1 MTILQVVHK
10 YLHNP
15 RVFTIHG
22 VIADIFLQIVLQ
34 LCTPLYYLRISKTNK
49 TTIMLIDVIS
59 KELGLQADKVRNTVE
74 LLESGATVP
83 FIARYRKEA
92 TGSMDEVAIGNIKD
106 MHERLKALVQRKET
120 IIVTIEEQGKLTPE
134 LKKRID
140 ACFDSVELEDI
151 YLPYKPK
158 RRTRATMARERGLE
172 PLADI
177 IIQQQ
182 CNDVKGRARSFV
194 CSDVPTAND
203 AIAGACDIIAERVS
217 EDEGARNA
225 VRRLF
230 SRRGILV
237 SKVVKGK
244 EGDGIKYSDYYEW
257 QENISRISSHRL
269 LAIMRGE
276 DEGFLRVSITADT
289 DEAVEQLN
297 RRFVKRFSST
307 REYMELAI
315 ADGYKRLLAP
325 SIQTETRNA
334 AKEKA
339 DDEAIAVF
347 AENLRQLLM
356 SSPLGQKRVLA
367 IDPGFRTGCKVVVLD
382 SQGNLVRHTVIYPH
396 PPQNDREGAAHIITS
411 LAKDYAIEAFAIGNG
426 TAGRETEDFVR
437 TLGLAADIFPV
448 NEDGASVYSA
458 SAVAREEFPD
468 EDVTVRGAVSIG
480 RRLIDPLSELVK
492 IEPRSI
498 GVGQYQHSV
507 DQGKLKE
514 RLDVVVESCVNKV
527 GVNLNTA
534 TKQILTHI
542 SGLGPSLA
550 ENIVKYRAA
559 NGDFRTRKEL
569 LKVPRLG
576 NKAFEQAAGFLRVI
590 GGDEPLDNTAVH
602 PESYDIVARM
612 AKDSGVSLGE
622 FIANAELRKKVHLP
636 NYVTGSVGMPT
647 LTDIMDSLNKRGLD
661 PREQAKAF
669 SFDPNVHGIEDLRVG
684 MVLPGL
690 VSNITAFG
698 AFVNIGVHQD
708 GLVHISQLADR
719 YVSSPGD
726 VVKLG
731 QQVMVKVVEVD
742 LKRRRISLSMRG
754 V

>member
-1 MTILQVVHK
+1 
-10 YLHNP
+10 
-15 RVFTIHG
+15 
-22 VIADIFLQIVLQ
+22 
-34 LCTPLYYLRISKTNK
+34 
-49 TTIMLIDVIS
+49 MLTEIIS
-59 KELGLQADKVRNTVE
+59 KELGLDASRVKNTIE
-74 LLESGATVP
+74 LLEGGATVP

-92 TGSMDEVAIGNIKD
+92 TGSMDEVAIGNIKE
-106 MHERLKALVQRKET
+106 MHEKLKAIVQRKET
-120 IIVTIEEQGKLTPE
+120 VIATIEELGKLTPE

-140 ACFDSVELEDI
+140 SCFDAVELEDI
-151 YLPYKPK
+151 YLPFKPK
-158 RRTRATMARERGLE
+158 RRTRATIAKERGLE
-172 PLADI
+172 PLADYI
-177 IIQQQ
+177 MLQQSG
-182 CNDVKGRARSFV
+182 DVEGRARTFISA
-194 CSDVPTAND
+194 DVPTPDD

-217 EDEGARNA
+217 EDEGARNSM
-225 VRRLF
+225 RRMF
-230 SRRGILV
+230 ARHGVLV

-244 EGDGIKYSDYYEW
+244 EADGIKYADYYDW
-257 QENISRISSHRL
+257 QERVERISSHRL

-276 DEGFLRVSITADT
+276 EEGFLRMSIGVDAE
-289 DEAVEQLN
+289 EATEMLN
-297 RRFVKRFSST
+297 RRFVKRPSPARKFI
-307 REYMELAI
+307 EAAV

-325 SIQTETRNA
+325 SIENETRSNS
-334 AKEKA
+334 KQRA
-339 DDEAIAVF
+339 DEEAISVF

-396 PPQNDREGAAHIITS
+396 PPQNDRVSAADIISS
-411 LAKDYAIEAFAIGNG
+411 LVKDYAIEAFAIGNG
-426 TAGRETEDFVR
+426 TAGRETEEFVR
-437 TLGLAADIFPV
+437 SLALDPDIFSV

-507 DQGKLKE
+507 DQTRLKD

-527 GVNLNTA
+527 GVNVNTA

-542 SGLGPSLA
+542 SGLGPALA
-550 ENIVKYRAA
+550 ENIVRYRAE

-576 NKAFEQAAGFLRVI
+576 NKAFEQAAGFLRVV
-590 GGDEPLDNTAVH
+590 GGDNPLDNTAVH
-602 PESYDIVARM
+602 PESYGIVERM
-612 AKDSGVSLGE
+612 AKDYGVTLEE
-622 FIANAELRKKVHLP
+622 FIANGELRKKVQLSKYAGG
-636 NYVTGSVGMPT
+636 NVGMPT
-647 LTDIMDSLNKRGLD
+647 LTDIMDALNKRGLD

-669 SFDPNVHGIEDLRVG
+669 SFDPNVHEIEDLREG
-684 MVLPGL
+684 MILPGL

-708 GLVHISQLADR
+708 GLVHISQLADKF
-719 YVSSPGD
+719 VSSPGD

-731 QQVMVKVVEVD
+731 QQVMVRVVEVD
-742 LKRRRISLSMRG
+742 LKRRRISLSMKSI
-754 V
+754 

>member
-1 MTILQVVHK
+1 MLI
-10 YLHNP
+10 N
-15 RVFTIHG
+15 
-22 VIADIFLQIVLQ
+22 VIA
-34 LCTPLYYLRISKTNK
+34 
-49 TTIMLIDVIS
+49 
-59 KELGLQADKVRNTVE
+59 KELGFVTEKVKNTIE
-74 LLESGATVP
+74 LLDGGATVP
-83 FIARYRKEA
+83 FISRYRKEA
-92 TGSMDEVAIGNIKD
+92 TGSMDEVAIGNIKE
-106 MHERLKALVQRKET
+106 MYEKLKALMQRKET
-120 IIVTIEEQGKLTPE
+120 VIATIEEQGKLTPE

-140 ACFDSVELEDI
+140 NCFSSVELEDI

-158 RRTRATMARERGLE
+158 RRTRATIARERGLE
-172 PLADI
+172 PLADLI
-177 IIQQQ
+177 FMQQ
-182 CNDVKGRARSFV
+182 CNDVKSKARSFV
-194 CSDVPTAND
+194 CADVPSVDD
-203 AIAGACDIIAERVS
+203 AIAGACDIVAERVS
-217 EDEGARNA
+217 EDEDARNTM
-225 VRRLF
+225 RGLF
-230 SRRGILV
+230 SRRGVIT
-237 SKVVKGK
+237 SKVIKGK
-244 EGDGIKYSDYYEW
+244 EADGIKYSDYYEW
-257 QENISRISSHRL
+257 QENVARISSHRL

-276 DEGFLRVSITADT
+276 EEGILRVSIAVDA
-289 DEAVEQLN
+289 DEATSLLN
-297 RRFVKRFSST
+297 RRFVKRFSPS
-307 REYMELAI
+307 REYMEHAV

-325 SIQTETRNA
+325 SIENETRGNS
-334 AKEKA
+334 KQRA

-382 SQGNLVRHTVIYPH
+382 SQGNLVYHTVIYPH
-396 PPQNDREGAAHIITS
+396 PPQNNRADAAHIIKS
-411 LAKDYAIEAFAIGNG
+411 LVQQYSIEAFAIGNG

-437 TLGLAADIFPV
+437 GLALETDIFSV

-514 RLDVVVESCVNKV
+514 RLDVVVESCVNRV
-527 GVNLNTA
+527 GVNINTA

-542 SGLGPSLA
+542 SGLGPALA
-550 ENIVKYRAA
+550 ENIVKYRAE

-590 GGDEPLDNTAVH
+590 GGDNLLDSTAVH
-602 PESYDIVARM
+602 PESYGIVMQM
-612 AKDSGVSLGE
+612 AKDMGVSLE
-622 FIANAELRKKVHLP
+622 QLISDSEMRKRVVLS
-636 NYVTGSVGMPT
+636 NYVTDKVGMPT
-647 LTDIMDSLNKRGLD
+647 LVDIMDALNKRGLD

-669 SFDPNVHGIEDLRVG
+669 SFDSSVHEIEDLREG

-708 GLVHISQLADR
+708 GLVHISQLADKF
-719 YVSSPGD
+719 VSSPGD

-731 QQVMVKVVEVD
+731 QQVMVRVIEVD
-742 LKRRRISLSMRG
+742 LKRRRISLSMKNI
-754 V
+754 

>member
-1 MTILQVVHK
+1 
-10 YLHNP
+10 
-15 RVFTIHG
+15 
-22 VIADIFLQIVLQ
+22 
-34 LCTPLYYLRISKTNK
+34 
-49 TTIMLIDVIS
+49 MLIDIIA
-59 KELGLQADKVRNTVE
+59 KETGLAADKVRNTVE
-74 LLESGATVP
+74 LLEGGATVP

-106 MHERLKALVQRKET
+106 MHERLKAIVQRKDT
-120 IIVTIEEQGKLTPE
+120 VIATIEEQGKLTPE
-134 LKKRID
+134 LKKRIEN
-140 ACFDSVELEDI
+140 CFDAVELEDI

-158 RRTRATMARERGLE
+158 RRTRATMAKERGLE

-177 IIQQQ
+177 IWNQQHA
-182 CNDVKGRARSFV
+182 DVKGKARSFI
-194 CSDVPTAND
+194 CADVPTVDD
-203 AIAGACDIIAERVS
+203 ALAGACDIIAERVS

-225 VRRLF
+225 MRRLF
-230 SRRGILV
+230 ARRGVLV

-244 EGDGIKYSDYYEW
+244 EADGIKYADYYEW

-276 DEGFLRVSITADT
+276 DEGFLRMSIGVDA
-289 DEAVEQLN
+289 DEAVEMLN
-297 RRFVKRFSST
+297 RRFVKRPSSS
-307 REYMELAI
+307 RAFIEAAV
-315 ADGYKRLLAP
+315 ADGFKRLLAP
-325 SIQTETRNA
+325 SMENETRSNA
-334 AKEKA
+334 KQRA

-382 SQGNLVRHTVIYPH
+382 SQGNLVHHTVIYPH
-396 PPQNDREGAAHIITS
+396 PPQNDRDAAARIITS
-411 LAKDYAIEAFAIGNG
+411 LVNDYAIEAFAIGNG

-437 TLGLAADIFPV
+437 RLGLGADIFPV

-507 DQGKLKE
+507 DQGKLKQ

-527 GVNLNTA
+527 GVNVNTA

-542 SGLGPSLA
+542 SGLGPVLA
-550 ENIVKYRAA
+550 DNIVKYRAA

-569 LKVPRLG
+569 LNVPRLG
-576 NKAFEQAAGFLRVI
+576 NKAFEQAAGFLRVV
-590 GGDEPLDNTAVH
+590 GGDNPLDSTAVH
-602 PESYDIVARM
+602 PESYNIVIRM
-612 AKDSGVSLGE
+612 AKDCGVSLE
-622 FIANAELRKKVHLP
+622 QFIADGELRKKVELRR
-636 NYVTGSVGMPT
+636 YVTDKVGLPT
-647 LTDIMDSLNKRGLD
+647 LTDIMDALNKRGLD

-669 SFDPNVHGIEDLRVG
+669 SFDPNVHEIEDLHVG

-708 GLVHISQLADR
+708 GLVHISQLADKF
-719 YVSSPGD
+719 VSSPGD

-731 QQVMVKVVEVD
+731 QQVMVRVVEVD
-742 LKRRRISLSMRG
+742 LKRRRISLSMKSI
-754 V
+754 

>member
-1 MTILQVVHK
+1 MLTNI
-10 YLHNP
+10 
-15 RVFTIHG
+15 
-22 VIADIFLQIVLQ
+22 IANE
-34 LCTPLYYLRISKTNK
+34 T
-49 TTIMLIDVIS
+49 
-59 KELGLQADKVRNTVE
+59 GLAPDKVRNTIE
-74 LLESGATVP
+74 LLDAGATVP
-83 FIARYRKEA
+83 FIARYRKEV
-92 TGSMDEVAIGNIKD
+92 TGSMDEVAIGNIK
-106 MHERLKALVQRKET
+106 ELYAKFKTLLQRKATVIET
-120 IIVTIEEQGKLTPE
+120 IEGQGKLTPE
-134 LKKRID
+134 LKKRIEE
-140 ACFDSVELEDI
+140 CFDSVELEDI
-151 YLPYKPK
+151 YLPFRPK
-158 RRTRATMARERGLE
+158 RRTRATVAKEYGLE
-172 PLADI
+172 PLAELI
-177 IIQQQ
+177 VLQQ
-182 CNDVKGRARSFV
+182 CNDIKGRARSFI
-194 CSDVPTAND
+194 CTEVPTVED
-203 AIAGACDIIAERVS
+203 AISGACDIIAERVA
-217 EDEGARNA
+217 EDEGARA
-225 VRRLF
+225 SMRRMF
-230 SRRGILV
+230 ARRGRIV
-237 SKVVKGK
+237 SKVIKGK
-244 EGDGIKYSDYYEW
+244 EADGVKYADYYDW
-257 QENISRISSHRL
+257 QESIARISSHRL

-276 DEGFLRVSITADT
+276 EEGFLRVSIIVDT
-289 DEAVEQLN
+289 EEALEQLN
-297 RRFVKRFSST
+297 RRFLKRYSPL
-307 REYMELAI
+307 REYMETAV
-315 ADGYKRLLAP
+315 ADGFKRLLAP
-325 SIQTETRNA
+325 SIENETRNT
-334 AKEKA
+334 AKQKA

-382 SQGNLVRHTVIYPH
+382 SQGNLVHHTVIYPH
-396 PPQNDREGAAHIITS
+396 PPQNDRDGAAHIITS
-411 LAKDYAIEAFAIGNG
+411 LVNDYVIEAFAIGNG

-437 TLGLAADIFPV
+437 RLGLAPGIFSV

-507 DQGKLKE
+507 DQVKLKE

-542 SGLGPSLA
+542 SGLGPALA
-550 ENIVKYRAA
+550 ENIVRYRAE

-576 NKAFEQAAGFLRVI
+576 NKAFELAAGFLRVA
-590 GGDEPLDNTAVH
+590 GGDELLDNTAVH
-602 PESYDIVARM
+602 PESYGIVVKM
-612 AKDSGVSLGE
+612 AKDMNVSLDE
-622 FIANAELRKKVHLP
+622 FIADGEIRKKVVLSK
-636 NYVTGSVGMPT
+636 YITDKVGMPT
-647 LTDIMDSLNKRGLD
+647 LTDIMDALNKRGLD

-669 SFDPNVHGIEDLRVG
+669 SFDPNVHEIEDLRAG

-719 YVSSPGD
+719 YVSSPSD

-731 QQVMVKVVEVD
+731 QQVMVRIVEVD
-742 LKRRRISLSMRG
+742 LKRRRISLSMKSI
-754 V
+754 

>member
-1 MTILQVVHK
+1 
-10 YLHNP
+10 
-15 RVFTIHG
+15 
-22 VIADIFLQIVLQ
+22 
-34 LCTPLYYLRISKTNK
+34 
-49 TTIMLIDVIS
+49 MLIDIIA
-59 KELGLQADKVRNTVE
+59 KETGLAADKVRNTVE
-74 LLESGATVP
+74 LLEGGATVP

-106 MHERLKALVQRKET
+106 MHERLKAIVQRKDT
-120 IIVTIEEQGKLTPE
+120 VIATIEEQGKLTPE
-134 LKKRID
+134 LKKRIEN
-140 ACFDSVELEDI
+140 CFDAVELEDI

-158 RRTRATMARERGLE
+158 RRTRATMAKERGLE
-172 PLADI
+172 PLADLI
-177 IIQQQ
+177 LLQQ
-182 CNDVKGRARSFV
+182 NVDLKGRARGFV
-194 CSDVPTAND
+194 CADVPTADD
-203 AIAGACDIIAERVS
+203 ALAGACDIIAERVS

-225 VRRLF
+225 MRRLF
-230 SRRGILV
+230 TRRGVLV

-244 EGDGIKYSDYYEW
+244 EADGIKYADYYEW

-276 DEGFLRVSITADT
+276 DEGFLRMSIGVDA
-289 DEAVEQLN
+289 DEAVEMLN
-297 RRFVKRFSST
+297 RLFVKRPSSS
-307 REYMELAI
+307 RAFIEAAV
-315 ADGYKRLLAP
+315 ADGFKRLLAP
-325 SIQTETRNA
+325 SMENETRSNA
-334 AKEKA
+334 KQRA

-382 SQGNLVRHTVIYPH
+382 SQGNLVHHTVIYPH
-396 PPQNDREGAAHIITS
+396 PPQNDRDAAARIITS
-411 LAKDYAIEAFAIGNG
+411 LVNDYAIEAFAIGNG

-437 TLGLAADIFPV
+437 RLGLGADIFPV

-507 DQGKLKE
+507 DQTKLKE

-527 GVNLNTA
+527 GVNVNTA

-542 SGLGPSLA
+542 SGLGPVLA
-550 ENIVKYRAA
+550 DNIVKYRAA

-569 LKVPRLG
+569 LNVPRLG
-576 NKAFEQAAGFLRVI
+576 NKAFEQAAGFLRVV
-590 GGDEPLDNTAVH
+590 GGDNPLDSTAVH
-602 PESYDIVARM
+602 PESYNIVIRM
-612 AKDSGVSLGE
+612 AKDCGVSLE
-622 FIANAELRKKVHLP
+622 QFIADGELRKKVELRR
-636 NYVTGSVGMPT
+636 YVTDKVGLPT
-647 LTDIMDSLNKRGLD
+647 LTDIMDALNKRGLD

-669 SFDPNVHGIEDLRVG
+669 SFDPNVHEIEDLHVG

-708 GLVHISQLADR
+708 GLVHISQLADKF
-719 YVSSPGD
+719 VSSPGD

-731 QQVMVKVVEVD
+731 QQVMVRVVEVD

>member
-1 MTILQVVHK
+1 MLTEI
-10 YLHNP
+10 
-15 RVFTIHG
+15 
-22 VIADIFLQIVLQ
+22 
-34 LCTPLYYLRISKTNK
+34 ISN
-49 TTIMLIDVIS
+49 
-59 KELGLQADKVRNTVE
+59 ELGLDASRVKNTIE
-74 LLESGATVP
+74 LLEGGATVP

-92 TGSMDEVAIGNIKD
+92 TGSMDEVAIGNIKE
-106 MHERLKALVQRKET
+106 MHEKLKAIVQRKET
-120 IIVTIEEQGKLTPE
+120 VIATIEEQGKLTPE

-140 ACFDSVELEDI
+140 SCFDAVELEDI
-151 YLPYKPK
+151 YLPFKPK
-158 RRTRATMARERGLE
+158 RRTRATIAKERGLE
-172 PLADI
+172 PLADYI
-177 IIQQQ
+177 MLQQSG
-182 CNDVKGRARSFV
+182 DVEGRARTFISA
-194 CSDVPTAND
+194 DVPTPDD

-217 EDEGARNA
+217 EDEGARNSM
-225 VRRLF
+225 RRMF
-230 SRRGILV
+230 ARHGVLV

-244 EGDGIKYSDYYEW
+244 EADGIKYADYYDW
-257 QENISRISSHRL
+257 QERVERISSHRL

-276 DEGFLRVSITADT
+276 EEGFLRMSIGVDAE
-289 DEAVEQLN
+289 EATEMLN
-297 RRFVKRFSST
+297 RRFVKRPSPARKFI
-307 REYMELAI
+307 EAAV

-325 SIQTETRNA
+325 SIENETRSNS
-334 AKEKA
+334 KQRA
-339 DDEAIAVF
+339 DEEAISVF

-382 SQGNLVRHTVIYPH
+382 SQGNLVRHAVIYPH
-396 PPQNDREGAAHIITS
+396 PPQNDRVSAADIITS
-411 LAKDYAIEAFAIGNG
+411 LVKDYAIEAFAIGNG

-437 TLGLAADIFPV
+437 SLALEPDIFSV

-507 DQGKLKE
+507 DQTRLKE

-527 GVNLNTA
+527 GVNVNTA

-542 SGLGPSLA
+542 SGLGPALA
-550 ENIVKYRAA
+550 ENIVRYRAE

-576 NKAFEQAAGFLRVI
+576 NKAFEQAAGFLRVV
-590 GGDEPLDNTAVH
+590 GGDNPLDNTAVH
-602 PESYDIVARM
+602 PESYGIVECM
-612 AKDSGVSLGE
+612 AKDSGVTLEE
-622 FIANAELRKKVHLP
+622 FIANGELRKKVQLSKYAGG
-636 NYVTGSVGMPT
+636 NVGMPT
-647 LTDIMDSLNKRGLD
+647 LTDIMDALNKRGLD
-661 PREQAKAF
+661 PREQAKVF
-669 SFDPNVHGIEDLRVG
+669 SFDPNVREIEDLREG
-684 MVLPGL
+684 MILPGL

-708 GLVHISQLADR
+708 GLVHISQLADK

>member
-1 MTILQVVHK
+1 
-10 YLHNP
+10 
-15 RVFTIHG
+15 
-22 VIADIFLQIVLQ
+22 
-34 LCTPLYYLRISKTNK
+34 
-49 TTIMLIDVIS
+49 MLIKIIS
-59 KELGLQADKVRNTVE
+59 KELGFAPDKVKNVVE
-74 LLESGATVP
+74 LLDGGATIP
-83 FIARYRKEA
+83 FISRYRKEA
-92 TGSMDEVAIGNIKD
+92 TGSMDEVAVGSVKD
-106 MHERLKALVQRKET
+106 MYERLKTILQRKET
-120 IIVTIEEQGKLTPE
+120 IIATIDEQGKLTPE
-134 LKKRID
+134 LKQRID
-140 ACFDSVELEDI
+140 NCFDAVELEDI
-151 YLPYKPK
+151 YLPYRPK
-158 RRTRATMARERGLE
+158 RRTRATIAKERGLE
-172 PLADI
+172 QLADVI
-177 IIQQQ
+177 WLQQH
-182 CNDVKGRARSFV
+182 NDVKGRARSFITA
-194 CSDVPTAND
+194 DVPTVDD

-217 EDEGARNA
+217 EDEHARST

-230 SRRGILV
+230 ARNGVLS

-257 QENISRISSHRL
+257 QENVARISSHRL

-276 DEGFLRVSITADT
+276 EEGFLRMSITIDSDDAT
-289 DEAVEQLN
+289 ERLCRQ
-297 RRFVKRFSST
+297 FVKRFSPS
-307 REYMELAI
+307 REYMELAV

-325 SIQTETRNA
+325 SIENETRGNA
-334 AKEKA
+334 KQRA

-382 SQGNLVRHTVIYPH
+382 SQGNLIHHTVIYPH
-396 PPQNDREGAAHIITS
+396 PPQNDREGAARIITS
-411 LAKDYAIEAFAIGNG
+411 LVKDYAIEAFAIGNG

-437 TLGLAADIFPV
+437 SLGLTAEVFSV

-458 SAVAREEFPD
+458 SAVAREEFPN

-507 DQGKLKE
+507 DQSKLKQ

-527 GVNLNTA
+527 GVNVNTA

-542 SGLGPSLA
+542 SGLGPVLA
-550 ENIVKYRAA
+550 DNIVKYRAA

-569 LKVPRLG
+569 LNVPRLG
-576 NKAFEQAAGFLRVI
+576 NKAYEQAAGFLRVV
-590 GGDEPLDNTAVH
+590 GGENPLDSTAVH
-602 PESYDIVARM
+602 PESYNIVIKM
-612 AKDSGVSLGE
+612 AKDSGVSLE
-622 FIANAELRKKVHLP
+622 QFIADGELRKKIELSH
-636 NYVTGSVGMPT
+636 YVTDKVGLPT
-647 LTDIMDSLNKRGLD
+647 LTDIMDALNKRGLD

-669 SFDPNVHGIEDLRVG
+669 SFDPNVHEIEDLRIG

-708 GLVHISQLADR
+708 GLVHISQLADKF
-719 YVSSPGD
+719 VSSPGD

-731 QQVMVKVVEVD
+731 QQVMVRVVEVD
-742 LKRRRISLSMRG
+742 LKRRRISLSMKSL
-754 V
+754 

>member
-1 MTILQVVHK
+1 
-10 YLHNP
+10 
-15 RVFTIHG
+15 
-22 VIADIFLQIVLQ
+22 
-34 LCTPLYYLRISKTNK
+34 
-49 TTIMLIDVIS
+49 MLINIIS
-59 KELGLQADKVRNTVE
+59 KELGFPVDKVRNTVE
-74 LLESGATVP
+74 LLEGGATVP
-83 FIARYRKEA
+83 FVARYRKEA
-92 TGSMDEVAIGNIKD
+92 TGSMDEVAIGNIKE
-106 MHERLKALVQRKET
+106 MHEKLKTVVQRKDT
-120 IIVTIEEQGKLTPE
+120 IIATIEEQGKLTPE

-140 ACFDSVELEDI
+140 NCFDAVELEDI

-158 RRTRATMARERGLE
+158 RRTRATIARERGLE
-172 PLADI
+172 PLADLI
-177 IIQQQ
+177 MLQQ
-182 CNDVKGRARSFV
+182 NVDIRGRAQGFV
-194 CSDVPTAND
+194 SADVPSPDD

-225 VRRLF
+225 MRRQF
-230 SRRGILV
+230 ARHGVLV
-237 SKVVKGK
+237 SRVVKGK
-244 EGDGIKYSDYYEW
+244 EADGIKYADYYEW
-257 QENISRISSHRL
+257 EENIARISSHRL

-276 DEGFLRVSITADT
+276 EEGFLRMSIGVDNEIAI
-289 DEAVEQLN
+289 EQLN
-297 RRFVKRFSST
+297 RRFVKRPSSS
-307 REYMELAI
+307 RGYIEAAV

-325 SIQTETRNA
+325 SIENETRSNC
-334 AKEKA
+334 KQRA

-396 PPQNDREGAAHIITS
+396 PPQNDRDSAARVITS
-411 LAKDYAIEAFAIGNG
+411 LVNDYSIEAFAIGNG

-437 TLGLAADIFPV
+437 RLGLAPDIFPV

-507 DQGKLKE
+507 DQTKLKE

-527 GVNLNTA
+527 GVNVNTA

-576 NKAFEQAAGFLRVI
+576 NKAFEQAAGFLRVV

-602 PESYDIVARM
+602 PESYGIVERM
-612 AKDSGVSLGE
+612 AKDSGVTLEE
-622 FIANAELRKKVHLP
+622 FIANGELRKKVQLSK
-636 NYVTGSVGMPT
+636 YVCGNVGMPT
-647 LTDIMDSLNKRGLD
+647 LTDIMDALNKRGLD
-661 PREQAKAF
+661 PREQAKVF
-669 SFDPNVHGIEDLRVG
+669 SFDPNVHEIEDLRAG
-684 MVLPGL
+684 MILPGL

-708 GLVHISQLADR
+708 GLVHISQLADK
-719 YVSSPGD
+719 YVSSPSD

-731 QQVMVKVVEVD
+731 QQVMVRVVEVD
-742 LKRRRISLSMRG
+742 LKRRRISLSMKSI
-754 V
+754 

>member
-1 MTILQVVHK
+1 
-10 YLHNP
+10 
-15 RVFTIHG
+15 
-22 VIADIFLQIVLQ
+22 
-34 LCTPLYYLRISKTNK
+34 
-49 TTIMLIDVIS
+49 MLTEIIS
-59 KELGLQADKVRNTVE
+59 KELGLDVSRVKNTIE
-74 LLESGATVP
+74 LLEGGATVP

-92 TGSMDEVAIGNIKD
+92 TGSMDEVAIGSIKE
-106 MHERLKALVQRKET
+106 MHEKLKAIVQRKET
-120 IIVTIEEQGKLTPE
+120 VIATIEDQGKLTPE

-140 ACFDSVELEDI
+140 SCFDAVELEDI
-151 YLPYKPK
+151 YLPFKPK
-158 RRTRATMARERGLE
+158 RRTRATIAKERGLE
-172 PLADI
+172 PLADYI
-177 IIQQQ
+177 MLQQ
-182 CNDVKGRARSFV
+182 NGDVEGRARTFISA
-194 CSDVPTAND
+194 DVPTPED

-217 EDEGARNA
+217 EDEGARNSM
-225 VRRLF
+225 RRMF
-230 SRRGILV
+230 ARHGVLV

-244 EGDGIKYSDYYEW
+244 EADGIKYADYYDW
-257 QENISRISSHRL
+257 QERVERISSHRL

-276 DEGFLRVSITADT
+276 EEGFLRMSIGVDAE
-289 DEAVEQLN
+289 EATEMLN
-297 RRFVKRFSST
+297 RRFVKRPSPARKFI
-307 REYMELAI
+307 EAAV

-325 SIQTETRNA
+325 SIENETRSNS
-334 AKEKA
+334 KQRA
-339 DDEAIAVF
+339 DEEAISVF

-382 SQGNLVRHTVIYPH
+382 SQGNLVRHAVIYPH
-396 PPQNDREGAAHIITS
+396 PPQNDRVSAADIITS
-411 LAKDYAIEAFAIGNG
+411 LVKDYAIEAFAIGNG
-426 TAGRETEDFVR
+426 TAGRETEEFVR
-437 TLGLAADIFPV
+437 SLALDPDIFSV

-507 DQGKLKE
+507 DQSRLKE

-527 GVNLNTA
+527 GVNVNTA

-542 SGLGPSLA
+542 SGLGPVLA
-550 ENIVKYRAA
+550 ENIVRYRAE

-576 NKAFEQAAGFLRVI
+576 NKAFEQAAGFLRVV
-590 GGDEPLDNTAVH
+590 GGDNPLDNTAVH
-602 PESYDIVARM
+602 PESYGIVERM
-612 AKDSGVSLGE
+612 AKDSGVTLEE
-622 FIANAELRKKVHLP
+622 FIANGELHKKVQLSKYAGG
-636 NYVTGSVGMPT
+636 NVGMPT
-647 LTDIMDSLNKRGLD
+647 LTDIMDALNKRGLD
-661 PREQAKAF
+661 PRQQAKAF
-669 SFDPNVHGIEDLRVG
+669 SFDPNVREIEDLREG
-684 MVLPGL
+684 MILPGL

-708 GLVHISQLADR
+708 GLVHISQLADK

-731 QQVMVKVVEVD
+731 QQVMVRVVEVD
-742 LKRRRISLSMRG
+742 LKRRRISLSMKSI
-754 V
+754 

>member
-1 MTILQVVHK
+1 MTLVNI
-10 YLHNP
+10 
-15 RVFTIHG
+15 
-22 VIADIFLQIVLQ
+22 
-34 LCTPLYYLRISKTNK
+34 
-49 TTIMLIDVIS
+49 IS
-59 KELGLQADKVRNTVE
+59 KELGFAPDKVKNVVE
-74 LLESGATVP
+74 LLDGGATVP
-83 FIARYRKEA
+83 FISRYRKEA
-92 TGSMDEVAIGNIKD
+92 TGSMDEVAVGNVKD
-106 MHERLKALVQRKET
+106 MYERLKALMQRKDT
-120 IIVTIEEQGKLTPE
+120 IVATIEEQGKLTPE

-140 ACFDSVELEDI
+140 DCFDAVELEDI

-158 RRTRATMARERGLE
+158 RRTRATMAKERGLE
-172 PLADI
+172 PLADLI
-177 IIQQQ
+177 SLQQVS
-182 CNDVKGRARSFV
+182 DIKGRARAFINGE
-194 CSDVPTAND
+194 VPTVDD
-203 AIAGACDIIAERVS
+203 AIVGACDIIAERVS
-217 EDEGARNA
+217 EDEGARA
-225 VRRLF
+225 TVRRLF
-230 SRRGILV
+230 SRFGVLS

-257 QENISRISSHRL
+257 QEKIARISSHRL

-276 DEGFLRVSITADT
+276 EEGYLRMSIGIDT
-289 DEAVEQLN
+289 EEALEQLN
-297 RRFVKRFSST
+297 RRFVKRFSPS
-307 REYMELAI
+307 REYMENAI

-325 SIQTETRNA
+325 SIENETRNA
-334 AKEKA
+334 AKQRA

-382 SQGNLVRHTVIYPH
+382 SQGNLVCHSVIYPH
-396 PPQNDREGAAHIITS
+396 PPHNDRDGARETISS
-411 LAKDYAIEAFAIGNG
+411 LIEKYCIEAFAIGNG
-426 TAGRETEDFVR
+426 TAGRETEDFIRKAGYGV
-437 TLGLAADIFPV
+437 DIFSV

-458 SAVAREEFPD
+458 SPVAREEFPD

-507 DQGKLKE
+507 DQNKLKE

-542 SGLGPSLA
+542 SGLGPALA
-550 ENIVKYRAA
+550 ENIVKYRAET
-559 NGDFRTRKEL
+559 GDFRTRKDL

-576 NKAFEQAAGFLRVI
+576 NKAFEQAAGFLRVVN
-590 GGDEPLDNTAVH
+590 GDELLDNTAVH
-602 PESYDIVARM
+602 PESYNIVARM
-612 AKDSGVSLGE
+612 AKDMGVSLKD
-622 FIANAELRKKVHLP
+622 FIGDAELRKRVHLAG
-636 NYVTGSVGMPT
+636 YVSDKVGMPT
-647 LTDIMDSLNKRGLD
+647 LTDIMDALNKRGLD
-661 PREQAKAF
+661 PREQAKVFA
-669 SFDPNVHGIEDLRVG
+669 FDPNIHEIEDLRKG

-690 VSNITAFG
+690 VTNITAFG

-708 GLVHISQLADR
+708 GLVHISQLADKF
-719 YVSSPGD
+719 VSSPGD

-731 QQVMVKVVEVD
+731 QQVMVRVVEVD
-742 LKRRRISLSMRG
+742 MKRRRISLSMKG

>member
-1 MTILQVVHK
+1 
-10 YLHNP
+10 
-15 RVFTIHG
+15 
-22 VIADIFLQIVLQ
+22 
-34 LCTPLYYLRISKTNK
+34 
-49 TTIMLIDVIS
+49 MLIKIIS
-59 KELGLQADKVRNTVE
+59 KELGFAPDKVKNVVE
-74 LLESGATVP
+74 LLDGGATIP
-83 FIARYRKEA
+83 FISRYRKEA
-92 TGSMDEVAIGNIKD
+92 TGSMDEVAVGSVKD
-106 MHERLKALVQRKET
+106 MYERLKTILQRKET
-120 IIVTIEEQGKLTPE
+120 IIATIDEQGKLTPE
-134 LKKRID
+134 LKQRID
-140 ACFDSVELEDI
+140 NCFDAVELEDI
-151 YLPYKPK
+151 YLPYRPK
-158 RRTRATMARERGLE
+158 RRTRATIAKERGLE
-172 PLADI
+172 QLADVI
-177 IIQQQ
+177 WLQQH
-182 CNDVKGRARSFV
+182 NDVKGRARSFITA
-194 CSDVPTAND
+194 DVPTVDD

-217 EDEGARNA
+217 EDEHARST

-230 SRRGILV
+230 ARNGVLS

-257 QENISRISSHRL
+257 QENVARISSHRL

-276 DEGFLRVSITADT
+276 EEGFLRMSITIDSDDAT
-289 DEAVEQLN
+289 ERLCRQ
-297 RRFVKRFSST
+297 FVKRFSPS
-307 REYMELAI
+307 REYMELAV

-325 SIQTETRNA
+325 SIENETRGNA
-334 AKEKA
+334 KQRA

-382 SQGNLVRHTVIYPH
+382 SQGNLIHHTVIYPH
-396 PPQNDREGAAHIITS
+396 PPQNDREGTARIITS
-411 LAKDYAIEAFAIGNG
+411 LVKDYAIEAFAIGNG

-437 TLGLAADIFPV
+437 SLGLTAEVFSV

-458 SAVAREEFPD
+458 SAVAREEFPN

-507 DQGKLKE
+507 DQSKLKQ

-527 GVNLNTA
+527 GVNVNTA

-542 SGLGPSLA
+542 SGLGPVLA
-550 ENIVKYRAA
+550 DNIVKYRAA

-569 LKVPRLG
+569 LNVPRLG
-576 NKAFEQAAGFLRVI
+576 NKAYEQAAGFLRVV
-590 GGDEPLDNTAVH
+590 GGENPLDSTAVH
-602 PESYDIVARM
+602 PESYNIVIKM
-612 AKDSGVSLGE
+612 AKDSGVSLE
-622 FIANAELRKKVHLP
+622 QFIADGELRKKIELSH
-636 NYVTGSVGMPT
+636 YVTDKVGLPT
-647 LTDIMDSLNKRGLD
+647 LTDIMDALNKRGLD

-669 SFDPNVHGIEDLRVG
+669 SFDPNVHEIEDLRIG
-684 MVLPGL
+684 MVLPGI

-708 GLVHISQLADR
+708 GLVHISQLADKFI
-719 YVSSPGD
+719 SAPGD

-731 QQVMVKVVEVD
+731 QQVMVRVVEVD
-742 LKRRRISLSMRG
+742 LKRRRISLSMKSL
-754 V
+754 

>member
-1 MTILQVVHK
+1 M
-10 YLHNP
+10 
-15 RVFTIHG
+15 
-22 VIADIFLQIVLQ
+22 
-34 LCTPLYYLRISKTNK
+34 
-49 TTIMLIDVIS
+49 
-59 KELGLQADKVRNTVE
+59 
-74 LLESGATVP
+74 P

-106 MHERLKALVQRKET
+106 MHERLKAIVQRKDT
-120 IIVTIEEQGKLTPE
+120 VIATIEEQGKLTPE
-134 LKKRID
+134 LKKRIEN
-140 ACFDSVELEDI
+140 CFDAVELEDI

-158 RRTRATMARERGLE
+158 RRTRATMAKERGLE
-172 PLADI
+172 PLADLI
-177 IIQQQ
+177 LLQQ
-182 CNDVKGRARSFV
+182 DVDLKGRARGFV
-194 CSDVPTAND
+194 CADVPTADD
-203 AIAGACDIIAERVS
+203 ALAGACDIIAERVS

-225 VRRLF
+225 MRRLF
-230 SRRGILV
+230 ARRGVLV

-244 EGDGIKYSDYYEW
+244 EADGIKYADYYEW
-257 QENISRISSHRL
+257 EENISRISSHRL

-276 DEGFLRVSITADT
+276 DEGFLRMSIGVDA
-289 DEAVEQLN
+289 DEAVEMLN
-297 RRFVKRFSST
+297 RRFVKRPSSS
-307 REYMELAI
+307 RAFIEAAV
-315 ADGYKRLLAP
+315 ADGFKRLLAP
-325 SIQTETRNA
+325 SMENETRGNA
-334 AKEKA
+334 KQRA

-382 SQGNLVRHTVIYPH
+382 SQGNLVHHTVIYPH
-396 PPQNDREGAAHIITS
+396 PPQNDKDSAARIITS
-411 LAKDYAIEAFAIGNG
+411 LVNDYAIEAFAIGNG

-437 TLGLAADIFPV
+437 RLGLGADIFPV

-507 DQGKLKE
+507 DQTKLKE

-534 TKQILTHI
+534 TKPILTHI
-542 SGLGPSLA
+542 SGLGPALA
-550 ENIVKYRAA
+550 DNIVKYRAA

-569 LKVPRLG
+569 LNVPRLG
-576 NKAFEQAAGFLRVI
+576 NKAFEQAAGFLRVV
-590 GGDEPLDNTAVH
+590 GGDNPLDSTAVH
-602 PESYDIVARM
+602 PESYNIVIRM
-612 AKDSGVSLGE
+612 AKDCGVSLE
-622 FIANAELRKKVHLP
+622 QFIADGELRKKVELRR
-636 NYVTGSVGMPT
+636 YVTDKVGLPT
-647 LTDIMDSLNKRGLD
+647 LTDIMDALNKRGLD

-669 SFDPNVHGIEDLRVG
+669 SFDPNVHEIEDLHVG

-708 GLVHISQLADR
+708 GLVHISQLADKF
-719 YVSSPGD
+719 VSSPGD

-731 QQVMVKVVEVD
+731 QQVMVRVVEVD
-742 LKRRRISLSMRG
+742 LKRRRISLSMKSI
-754 V
+754 

>member
-1 MTILQVVHK
+1 
-10 YLHNP
+10 
-15 RVFTIHG
+15 
-22 VIADIFLQIVLQ
+22 
-34 LCTPLYYLRISKTNK
+34 
-49 TTIMLIDVIS
+49 MLIKIIS
-59 KELGLQADKVRNTVE
+59 KELGFAPDKVRNVVE
-74 LLESGATVP
+74 LLDGGATIP
-83 FIARYRKEA
+83 FISRYRKEA
-92 TGSMDEVAIGNIKD
+92 TGSMDEVAVGNVKD
-106 MHERLKALVQRKET
+106 MYEKLNAIVQRKET
-120 IIVTIEEQGKLTPE
+120 VLATIEEQGKLTPE
-134 LKKRID
+134 LKQRID
-140 ACFDSVELEDI
+140 NCFDAVELEDI
-151 YLPYKPK
+151 YLPYRPK
-158 RRTRATMARERGLE
+158 RRTRATIAKERGLE
-172 PLADI
+172 PLADVI
-177 IIQQQ
+177 WNQQH
-182 CNDVKGRARSFV
+182 NDVRGRARAFV
-194 CSDVPTAND
+194 CADVPTADD

-217 EDEGARNA
+217 EDERARNT
-225 VRRLF
+225 VRQLF
-230 SRRGILV
+230 ARGGVLTSR
-237 SKVVKGK
+237 VVKGK

-257 QENISRISSHRL
+257 QENIARISSHRL

-276 DEGFLRVSITADT
+276 EEGFLRMSIAIDSEEAT
-289 DEAVEQLN
+289 DRLS
-297 RRFVKRFSST
+297 RHFVKRFSPS
-307 REYMELAI
+307 REFMEAAV

-325 SIQTETRNA
+325 SIENETRGNA
-334 AKEKA
+334 KQRA

-382 SQGNLVRHTVIYPH
+382 SQGNLVHHTVIYPH
-396 PPQNDREGAAHIITS
+396 PPQNNREGAARIITS
-411 LAKDYAIEAFAIGNG
+411 LVKDFAIEAFAIGNG

-437 TLGLAADIFPV
+437 SLGLAADVFPV

-507 DQGKLKE
+507 DQGKLKQ

-527 GVNLNTA
+527 GVNVNTA

-542 SGLGPSLA
+542 SGLGPALA

-559 NGDFRTRKEL
+559 NGNFRTRKEL
-569 LKVPRLG
+569 LNVPRLG
-576 NKAFEQAAGFLRVI
+576 NKAFEQAAGFLRVL
-590 GGDEPLDNTAVH
+590 GGDNPLDSTAVH
-602 PESYDIVARM
+602 PESYGIVTKM
-612 AKDSGVSLGE
+612 AKDAGVSLE
-622 FIANAELRKKVHLP
+622 QFIADGELRKKVVLS
-636 NYVTGSVGMPT
+636 NYITDKVGLPT
-647 LTDIMDSLNKRGLD
+647 LTDIMDALNKRGLD

-669 SFDPNVHGIEDLRVG
+669 LFDPNVHEIEDLRPG

-708 GLVHISQLADR
+708 GLVHVSQLADKF
-719 YVSSPGD
+719 VSSPND
-726 VVKLG
+726 VVRLG
-731 QQVMVKVVEVD
+731 QQVMVRVVEVD

-754 V
+754 L

>member
-1 MTILQVVHK
+1 M
-10 YLHNP
+10 
-15 RVFTIHG
+15 
-22 VIADIFLQIVLQ
+22 
-34 LCTPLYYLRISKTNK
+34 YLREVGKCLWTYVYGFNSKLIGCDNQIK
-49 TTIMLIDVIS
+49 KKFMLTEIIS
-59 KELGLQADKVRNTVE
+59 KELGLDASRVKNTIE
-74 LLESGATVP
+74 LLEGGATVP

-92 TGSMDEVAIGNIKD
+92 TGSMDEVAIGNIKE
-106 MHERLKALVQRKET
+106 MHEKLKAIVQRKET
-120 IIVTIEEQGKLTPE
+120 VIATIEEQGKLTPE

-140 ACFDSVELEDI
+140 SCFDAVELEDI
-151 YLPYKPK
+151 YLPFKPK
-158 RRTRATMARERGLE
+158 RRTRATIAKERGLE
-172 PLADI
+172 PLADYI
-177 IIQQQ
+177 MLQQSG
-182 CNDVKGRARSFV
+182 DVEGRARTFISA
-194 CSDVPTAND
+194 DVPTPDD

-217 EDEGARNA
+217 EDEGARNSM
-225 VRRLF
+225 RRMF
-230 SRRGILV
+230 ARHGVLV

-244 EGDGIKYSDYYEW
+244 EADGIKYADYYDW
-257 QENISRISSHRL
+257 QERVERISSHRL

-276 DEGFLRVSITADT
+276 EEGFLRMSIGVDAE
-289 DEAVEQLN
+289 EATEMLN
-297 RRFVKRFSST
+297 RRFVKRPSPARKFI
-307 REYMELAI
+307 EAAV

-325 SIQTETRNA
+325 SIENETRSNS
-334 AKEKA
+334 KQRA
-339 DDEAIAVF
+339 DEEAISVF

-396 PPQNDREGAAHIITS
+396 PPQNDRVSAADIISS
-411 LAKDYAIEAFAIGNG
+411 LVKDYAIEAFAIGNG
-426 TAGRETEDFVR
+426 TAGRETEEFVR
-437 TLGLAADIFPV
+437 SLALDPDIFSV

-507 DQGKLKE
+507 DQSRLKE

-527 GVNLNTA
+527 GVNVNTA

-542 SGLGPSLA
+542 SGLGPVLA
-550 ENIVKYRAA
+550 ENIVRYRAE

-576 NKAFEQAAGFLRVI
+576 NKAFEQAAGFLRVV
-590 GGDEPLDNTAVH
+590 GGDNPLDNTAVH
-602 PESYDIVARM
+602 PESYGIVECM
-612 AKDSGVSLGE
+612 AKDSGVTLEE
-622 FIANAELRKKVHLP
+622 FIANGELRKKVQLSK
-636 NYVTGSVGMPT
+636 YVGGNVGMPT
-647 LTDIMDSLNKRGLD
+647 LTDIMDALNKRGLD
-661 PREQAKAF
+661 PRQQAKAF
-669 SFDPNVHGIEDLRVG
+669 SFDPNVREIEDLREG
-684 MVLPGL
+684 MILPGL

-708 GLVHISQLADR
+708 GLVHISQLADK

-731 QQVMVKVVEVD
+731 QQVMVRVVEVD

>member
-1 MTILQVVHK
+1 
-10 YLHNP
+10 
-15 RVFTIHG
+15 
-22 VIADIFLQIVLQ
+22 
-34 LCTPLYYLRISKTNK
+34 
-49 TTIMLIDVIS
+49 MLVNIIS
-59 KELGLQADKVRNTVE
+59 KELGFAPDKVNKTIA
-74 LLESGATVP
+74 LLDDGATIP

-106 MHERLKALVQRKET
+106 MYEKLKAVVQRKET
-120 IIVTIEEQGKLTPE
+120 IIATIEEQGKLTPE
-134 LKKRID
+134 LKKRIEG
-140 ACFDSVELEDI
+140 CFDAVELEDI
-151 YLPYKPK
+151 YLPYRPK
-158 RRTRATMARERGLE
+158 RRTRATIAKERGLE
-172 PLADI
+172 PLADVI
-177 IIQQQ
+177 WLQQH
-182 CNDVKGRARSFV
+182 NDVKGRARSFV
-194 CSDVPTAND
+194 CADVPTVDD

-217 EDEGARNA
+217 EDEQARGTI
-225 VRRLF
+225 RRLF
-230 SRRGILV
+230 ARNGVLA

-244 EGDGIKYSDYYEW
+244 EGDGIKYADYYEW
-257 QENISRISSHRL
+257 QENIARISSHRL

-276 DEGFLRVSITADT
+276 EEGFLRMSITVDSDDAT
-289 DEAVEQLN
+289 DRLCRQ
-297 RRFVKRFSST
+297 FVKRFSPS
-307 REYMELAI
+307 REYMEAAV

-325 SIQTETRNA
+325 SIENETRGNA
-334 AKEKA
+334 KQRA
-339 DDEAIAVF
+339 DDEAISVF

-382 SQGNLVRHTVIYPH
+382 SQGNLIRHTVIYPH
-396 PPQNDREGAAHIITS
+396 PPQNDRDGASRIITS
-411 LAKDYAIEAFAIGNG
+411 LAKEHAIEAFAIGNG

-437 TLGLAADIFPV
+437 SLGLVTEIFSV

-458 SAVAREEFPD
+458 SPVAREEFPN

-507 DQGKLKE
+507 DQSKLKD

-527 GVNLNTA
+527 GVNVNTA

-542 SGLGPSLA
+542 SGLGPVLA

-569 LKVPRLG
+569 LNVPRLG
-576 NKAFEQAAGFLRVI
+576 NKAFEQAAGFLRVV
-590 GGDEPLDNTAVH
+590 GGDNPLDNTAVH
-602 PESYDIVARM
+602 PESYNVVIKM
-612 AKDSGVSLGE
+612 AKDCGVSLE
-622 FIANAELRKKVHLP
+622 QFIADTELRKKVELSR
-636 NYVTGSVGMPT
+636 YVTDKVGLPT
-647 LTDIMDSLNKRGLD
+647 LTDIMDALNKRGLD

-669 SFDPNVHGIEDLRVG
+669 SFDPNVHEIEDLRVG

-708 GLVHISQLADR
+708 GLVHISQLADKF
-719 YVSSPGD
+719 VSSPGD

-742 LKRRRISLSMRG
+742 LKRRRISLSMKSL
-754 V
+754 

>member
-1 MTILQVVHK
+1 MIL
-10 YLHNP
+10 
-15 RVFTIHG
+15 RVTDFT
-22 VIADIFLQIVLQ
+22 
-34 LCTPLYYLRISKTNK
+34 
-49 TTIMLIDVIS
+49 
-59 KELGLQADKVRNTVE
+59 
-74 LLESGATVP
+74 
-83 FIARYRKEA
+83 KEA
-92 TGSMDEVAIGNIKD
+92 TGSMDEVAVGNIK
-106 MHERLKALVQRKET
+106 ELYEKLKAIVQRKET
-120 IIVTIEEQGKLTPE
+120 IVATIEEQGKLTAE
-134 LKKRID
+134 LERRI
-140 ACFDSVELEDI
+140 ANCFDAVELEDI

-158 RRTRATMARERGLE
+158 RRTRATIAKERGLE
-172 PLADI
+172 PLADAI
-177 IIQQQ
+177 WFQQV
-182 CNDVKGRARSFV
+182 NDVKGRARVFINKE
-194 CSDVPTAND
+194 VPTVDD

-217 EDEGARNA
+217 EDEKARNT
-225 VRRLF
+225 VHRLF
-230 SRRGILV
+230 ARDGVLV

-244 EGDGIKYSDYYEW
+244 EGDGIKYSDYYDW
-257 QENISRISSHRL
+257 QEKISRISSHRL

-276 DEGFLRVSITADT
+276 DEGFLRMSITVDG
-289 DEAVEQLN
+289 DEAAGQLG
-297 RRFVKRFSST
+297 RQFIKRFSPS
-307 REYMELAI
+307 REYMEVAV

-325 SIQTETRNA
+325 SIENETRGNA
-334 AKEKA
+334 KQRA
-339 DDEAIAVF
+339 DDEAISVF

-396 PPQNDREGAAHIITS
+396 PPQNDRDSAARIISS
-411 LAKDYAIEAFAIGNG
+411 LVKEHAIEAFAIGNG

-437 TLGLAADIFPV
+437 SLGLSADIFSV

-458 SAVAREEFPD
+458 SPVAREEFPN

-507 DQGKLKE
+507 DQSKLKQ

-527 GVNLNTA
+527 GVNVNTA

-542 SGLGPSLA
+542 SGLGPALA

-569 LKVPRLG
+569 LNVPRLG
-576 NKAFEQAAGFLRVI
+576 NKAFEQAAGFLRVV
-590 GGDEPLDNTAVH
+590 GGDNPLDSTAVH
-602 PESYDIVARM
+602 PESYGIVTKM
-612 AKDSGVSLGE
+612 AKDAGVSLE
-622 FIANAELRKKVHLP
+622 QFIVDSELRKKVELSK
-636 NYVTGSVGMPT
+636 YITDKVGMPT
-647 LTDIMDSLNKRGLD
+647 LTDIMDALNKRGLD
-661 PREQAKAF
+661 PREQAKVFA
-669 SFDPNVHGIEDLRVG
+669 FDPNVHEIEDLHVG

-708 GLVHISQLADR
+708 GLVHISQLADKF
-719 YVSSPGD
+719 VSSPND

-731 QQVMVKVVEVD
+731 QQVLVRVVEVD

-754 V
+754 L

>member
-1 MTILQVVHK
+1 
-10 YLHNP
+10 
-15 RVFTIHG
+15 
-22 VIADIFLQIVLQ
+22 
-34 LCTPLYYLRISKTNK
+34 
-49 TTIMLIDVIS
+49 MLANIIS
-59 KELGLQADKVRNTVE
+59 KELGFAPDKVNRTIA
-74 LLESGATVP
+74 LLDDGATIP

-106 MHERLKALVQRKET
+106 MYEKLKAVVQRKET
-120 IIVTIEEQGKLTPE
+120 IIATIEEQGKLTPE
-134 LKKRID
+134 LKKRIEGCYD
-140 ACFDSVELEDI
+140 AVELEDI
-151 YLPYKPK
+151 YLPYRPK
-158 RRTRATMARERGLE
+158 RRTRATIAKERGLE
-172 PLADI
+172 PLADVI
-177 IIQQQ
+177 WLQQH
-182 CNDVKGRARSFV
+182 NDVKGRARSFV
-194 CSDVPTAND
+194 CADVPTVDD

-217 EDEGARNA
+217 EDEQARGTI
-225 VRRLF
+225 RRLF
-230 SRRGILV
+230 ARNGVLA

-244 EGDGIKYSDYYEW
+244 EGDGIKYADYYEW
-257 QENISRISSHRL
+257 QENIARISSHRL

-276 DEGFLRVSITADT
+276 EEGFLRMSITVDSDDAT
-289 DEAVEQLN
+289 DRLCRQ
-297 RRFVKRFSST
+297 FVKRFSPS
-307 REYMELAI
+307 REYMEAAV

-325 SIQTETRNA
+325 SIENETRGNA
-334 AKEKA
+334 KQRA
-339 DDEAIAVF
+339 DDEAISVF

-382 SQGNLVRHTVIYPH
+382 SQGNLIRHTVIYPH
-396 PPQNDREGAAHIITS
+396 PPQNDRDGASRIITS
-411 LAKDYAIEAFAIGNG
+411 LAKEHAIEAFAIGNG

-437 TLGLAADIFPV
+437 SLGLVAEIFSV

-458 SAVAREEFPD
+458 SPVAREEFPN

-507 DQGKLKE
+507 DQSKLKD

-527 GVNLNTA
+527 GVNVNTA

-542 SGLGPSLA
+542 SGLGPVLA

-559 NGDFRTRKEL
+559 NGDFRTRQEL
-569 LKVPRLG
+569 LNVPRLG
-576 NKAFEQAAGFLRVI
+576 NKAFEQAAGFLRVV
-590 GGDEPLDNTAVH
+590 GGDNPLDNTAVH
-602 PESYDIVARM
+602 PESYNIVIKM
-612 AKDSGVSLGE
+612 AKDCGVSLE
-622 FIANAELRKKVHLP
+622 QFIADTELHKKVELSR
-636 NYVTGSVGMPT
+636 YVTDKVGLPT
-647 LTDIMDSLNKRGLD
+647 LTDIMDALNKRGLD

-669 SFDPNVHGIEDLRVG
+669 SFDPNVHEIEDLRVG

-708 GLVHISQLADR
+708 GLVHISQLADKF
-719 YVSSPGD
+719 VSSPGD

-754 V
+754 L